1 MYIPTGLGMIIYGY
15 LTRDKIQEYVAWDST
30 KIIVKDPA
38 EGEKVFSLEAIDN
51 ISFSNN
57 HLTIK
62 SGAAGG
68 IILDLTGY
76 QNEDIHKLKDHLTTG
91 SISLS

>member
-1 MYIPTGLGMIIYGY
+1 MIIYGY
-15 LTRDKIQEYVAWDST
+15 LSKDKIQEYICWDSS

-38 EGEKVFSLEAIDN
+38 EGEKVFPMAAIDH
-51 ISFSNN
+51 ITIMNN

-68 IILDLTGY
+68 IILDLSGY
-76 QNEDIHKLKDHLTTG
+76 PSEEIQKLESHVSTG
-91 SISLS
+91 SLSLS